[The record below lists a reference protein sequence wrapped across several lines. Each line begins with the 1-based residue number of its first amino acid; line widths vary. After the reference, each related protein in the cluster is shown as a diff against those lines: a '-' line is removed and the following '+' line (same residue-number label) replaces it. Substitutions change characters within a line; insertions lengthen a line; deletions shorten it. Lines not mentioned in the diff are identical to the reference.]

1 MLFKRCSIKIVN
13 MINRDNGVRKV
24 GRVSRATHVLVQLS
38 KYGIGCSLHDV
49 VPTYESALIIKDCKT
64 LIPNNQ

>member
-1 MLFKRCSIKIVN
+1 
-13 MINRDNGVRKV
+13 
-24 GRVSRATHVLVQLS
+24 VQLS